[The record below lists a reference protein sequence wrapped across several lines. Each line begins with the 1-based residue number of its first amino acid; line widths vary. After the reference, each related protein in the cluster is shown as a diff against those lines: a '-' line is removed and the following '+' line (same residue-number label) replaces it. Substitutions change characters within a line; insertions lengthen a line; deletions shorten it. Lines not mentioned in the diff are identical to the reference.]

1 MVDDVEQPME
11 NIDFGPIQ
19 KVFKQNLKQGLL
31 TFQQYLDE
39 QKKQRNQLRQSLQ
52 QQANFKKSECAD
64 DQKLVEII
72 QQNLE
77 RQLQDIDSKY

>member
-52 QQANFKKSECAD
+52 QQANLKKSECAD